1 MAKFRFNHFI
11 DIHWNGYN
19 IVGDAGTIFSI
30 PDQLYE
36 EFEEDLRPVEPSLEW
51 TDTNEFQTLTNSVAA
66 STITGL
72 APIVATS
79 TSTGKQISIS
89 SATAP
94 DGYVLTADG
103 AGGAAF
109 EYSSGG
115 GGGGVAV
122 VGTSPISVLTASGT
136 ATVSLNAN
144 YSTSTHLHD
153 ADYVN
158 VGGDTMSGQL
168 LVSSATT
175 TTTVGFGEVIV
186 AKGTSFGSITV
197 NAADDH
203 LHLRSRNPIEVLG
216 QSGPTMQGLRAR
228 GLGVNSSHTYP
239 TLVDDGITFGEDAN
253 LYRVSANALKTDD
266 ALEVVGDLTKG
277 GTAVSL
283 SGHTHP
289 YQAAGT
295 YVTAVNGTAPIT
307 ASTNTAGVVT
317 VGLSASYASS
327 IHAHATSDVT
337 SGNFVATLAAGT
349 GVTVTGADANAAAK
363 TVAIGQAVATSS
375 NVTFNNVTATGLI
388 SGSSSGHFDL
398 VSTITLSR
406 TVALS
411 LATADGSAGT
421 TLTYSTSSAIG
432 GFLITQSSGV
442 FTATV
447 AGLYLINANIAIEG
461 STGAYRLFIYT
472 GSTGG
477 TKLVEYEHQP
487 FVNTTRD
494 YMALTY
500 VHYFSASDTFRI
512 VVSSTV
518 ASKTIPAAGPTKVS
532 VTYLGNAA

>member
-19 IVGDAGTIFSI
+19 IVGDGGTIFSI

-89 SATAP
+89 SSTAP
-94 DGYVLTADG
+94 IGYVLTANG
-103 AGGAAF
+103 SGGAAF
-109 EYSSGG
+109 EYSSG

-203 LHLRSRNPIEVLG
+203 LHLRSRNPIEVLE
-216 QSGPTMQGLRAR
+216 QSGPTMQGLRTR

-317 VGLSASYASS
+317 VAMTSSYDPAGTAAAEVATHEADTTSVHGITDTANLLTTTSGLATIANATGTATTISSTTSSAPTDISGLSHVFTPTY
-327 IHAHATSDVT
+327 DE
-337 SGNFVATLAAGT
+337 N
-349 GVTVTGADANAAAK
+349 VTVTAN
-363 TVAIGQAVATSS
+363 
-375 NVTFNNVTATGLI
+375 
-388 SGSSSGHFDL
+388 L
-398 VSTITLSR
+398 V
-406 TVALS
+406 
-411 LATADGSAGT
+411 
-421 TLTYSTSSAIG
+421 Y
-432 GFLITQSSGV
+432 TQSSASSATIDIITRIIVNGAIGSPQGGFVRLAGNHSSPTGLTSGV
-442 FTATV
+442 SRTFAAVSGTPYTAKV
-447 AGLYLINANIAIEG
+447 AVYKTQNL
-461 STGAYRLFIYT
+461 
-472 GSTGG
+472 G
-477 TKLVEYEHQP
+477 TY
-487 FVNTTRD
+487 
-494 YMALTY
+494 
-500 VHYFSASDTFRI
+500 SASNI
-512 VVSSTV
+512 SSF
-518 ASKTIPAAGPTKVS
+518 TITRVRA
-532 VTYLGNAA
+532 